1 MLALYNPHSQDF
13 IFKPISFILA
23 KRKAL
28 CKYGYIRDVLLD
40 NKEFISIYI
49 DYTESSII
57 PMKFLERLPL
67 FLRKFF
73 INIEL
78 FFWIRVN
85 NLANKVKFIS
95 KKDDS

>member
-13 IFKPISFILA
+13 IFKPILA

-67 FLRKFF
+67 FLRKFLK
-73 INIEL
+73 NTSAKT
-78 FFWIRVN
+78 N
-85 NLANKVKFIS
+85 
-95 KKDDS
+95 